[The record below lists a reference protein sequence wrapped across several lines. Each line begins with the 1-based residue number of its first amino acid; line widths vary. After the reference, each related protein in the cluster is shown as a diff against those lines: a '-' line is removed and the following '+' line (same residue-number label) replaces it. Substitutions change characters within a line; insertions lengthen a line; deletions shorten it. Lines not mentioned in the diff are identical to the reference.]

1 MDLRWQAPH
10 VERLKNCYHM
20 LSAFLTY
27 NVKAQKKKKKENPFS
42 ILKIQINLHVSQH
55 FYLLLPYSYDIYMS
69 FLKGCYNVPKGK
81 SWFQWKE
88 QLVIGTK
95 ISTGFIT
102 GHKLKAT
109 THLKPALNT
118 NKNLCHEKISTA
130 EKSILS
136 TTKAKAST
144 VYYTF
149 TLASCVY
156 TSNYFSFLWSS
167 SDLKEELYAQLLVL
181 FFQTDPLVYWKV

>member
-1 MDLRWQAPH
+1 M
-10 VERLKNCYHM
+10 
-20 LSAFLTY
+20 
-27 NVKAQKKKKKENPFS
+27 
-42 ILKIQINLHVSQH
+42 
-55 FYLLLPYSYDIYMS
+55 
-69 FLKGCYNVPKGK
+69 
-81 SWFQWKE
+81 
-88 QLVIGTK
+88 
-95 ISTGFIT
+95 GFIT

-156 TSNYFSFLWSS
+156 TSNCFSFLWSS
-167 SDLKEELYAQLLVL
+167 SDLKEELYAQLLVP

>member
-27 NVKAQKKKKKENPFS
+27 NVKAQKKKTQQNHTPFS
-42 ILKIQINLHVSQH
+42 SLKIQINLHIGQH
-55 FYLLLPYSYDIYMS
+55 FHLLRLYSYEIYMS
-69 FLKGCYNVPKGK
+69 FLKGYCSAPKGK

-95 ISTGFIT
+95 TPTGFIT

-109 THLKPALNT
+109 THLKPVLNN
-118 NKNLCHEKISTA
+118 NKILCHEKISQCT
-130 EKSILS
+130 EMHS
-136 TTKAKAST
+136 
-144 VYYTF
+144 
-149 TLASCVY
+149 
-156 TSNYFSFLWSS
+156 
-167 SDLKEELYAQLLVL
+167 L
-181 FFQTDPLVYWKV
+181 FNES

>member
-1 MDLRWQAPH
+1 MDLCWQAPH

-20 LSAFLTY
+20 LSASLTY
-27 NVKAQKKKKKENPFS
+27 NVKAQKKKNQQNQTPFS
-42 ILKIQINLHVSQH
+42 TLKIQINLHITQH
-55 FYLLLPYSYDIYMS
+55 FYLLLPYRYEIYMS
-69 FLKGCYNVPKGK
+69 FLKGYCSVPKGK

-102 GHKLKAT
+102 AHKLKANT
-109 THLKPALNT
+109 CLKLVLNN

-130 EKSILS
+130 QKSILS
-136 TTKAKAST
+136 SMKARSST
-144 VYYTF
+144 VHYTF

-156 TSNYFSFLWSS
+156 TLH
-167 SDLKEELYAQLLVL
+167 
-181 FFQTDPLVYWKV
+181 